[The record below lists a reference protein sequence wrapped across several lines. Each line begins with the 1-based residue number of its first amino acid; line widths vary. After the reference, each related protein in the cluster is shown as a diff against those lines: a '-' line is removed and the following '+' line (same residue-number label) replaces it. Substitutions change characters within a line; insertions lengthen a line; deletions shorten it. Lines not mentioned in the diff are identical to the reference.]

1 MPIVK
6 TFSDAQV
13 DLIKRLIEFAEEND
27 FFESEFDDE
36 DQKKTYGELWT
47 VADELYAG
55 LSSAEEMSQGTTEPV
70 SAVTMGQAITS
81 ENGKPWWDISSVKLG
96 LNPDQIHKQLQELRD
111 RLRALI
117 FYSDNLEVR
126 QAILEAAYVLQSTE
140 KVLCNSVQ

>member
-1 MPIVK
+1 MPIAK

-70 SAVTMGQAITS
+70 SAETMGQAITS
-81 ENGKPWWDISSVKLG
+81 ENGKSWWDISSVKLG
-96 LNPDQIHKQLQELRD
+96 LNPDQLRKQLQELRD

-117 FYSDNLEVR
+117 FYSDNL
-126 QAILEAAYVLQSTE
+126 LQG
-140 KVLCNSVQ
+140 